1 MAASI
6 YTEKMVQPNEQMLIA
21 DLAATKKIFDELAWY
36 IEKKYGAYKPEWKFY
51 SQKSG
56 WIMKMYSKKRNVLF
70 VIPCNGFFRVSFTF
84 GEKAFEQILLGNF
97 SEFVKRLLL
106 EAPKYAE
113 GRSIMLEVKNED
125 DFDTVV
131 NLIDVKML
139 N

>member
-1 MAASI
+1 
-6 YTEKMVQPNEQMLIA
+6 MLNA
-21 DLAATKKIFDELAWY
+21 DLAATKRMFDELALH
-36 IEKKYGAYKPEWKFY
+36 IEKKYGTYKPEWKFY

-70 VIPCNGFFRVSFTF
+70 VIPCNGFFKVSFTF

-97 SEFVKRLLL
+97 SEIVKRALL

-113 GRSIMLEVKNED
+113 GRSIIFEVNNVD

-131 NLIDVKML
+131 NLIDVKMS

>member
-21 DLAATKKIFDELAWY
+21 DLASTKNLLDRMALH
-36 IEKKYGAYKPEWKFY
+36 IEKNYGAYKPEWKFY

-70 VIPCNGFFRVSFTF
+70 LIPCNDFFRVSFTF

-97 SEFVKRLLL
+97 SETVKRTLL

-113 GRSIMLEVKNED
+113 GRSILLEVKNED
-125 DFDTVV
+125 DLDTV
-131 NLIDVKML
+131 LQLMKIKMT